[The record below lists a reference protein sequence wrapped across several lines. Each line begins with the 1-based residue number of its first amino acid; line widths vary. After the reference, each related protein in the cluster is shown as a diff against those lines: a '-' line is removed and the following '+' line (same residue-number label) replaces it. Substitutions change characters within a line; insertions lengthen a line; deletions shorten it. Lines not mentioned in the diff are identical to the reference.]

1 VSLDPQIAKLL
12 PALNSYFPRVETMT
26 GQQLRTMI
34 RERAVPPPR
43 LAPVRAIA
51 DRTVPSSAGDIA
63 VRIYWPEKTSGP
75 MPVVVFAHGG
85 GFVFCD
91 LDSHDELCRA
101 MTDGIGAVVVSVD
114 YRLAPESPWPAAA
127 EDVYAV
133 ADWATQ
139 QAAALGA
146 DPGHLLVAG
155 DSAGGNLAA
164 VTALMARDRDGPAI
178 AGQLLIYPVIAAD
191 FETPSYQRFGVGYY
205 NTAAAMAWYWD
216 QYVPALADRGHPY
229 ASPLRAR
236 LTGLPPAVVITAGCD
251 PLCSEGDDYAKA
263 LVAAGVPTT
272 HRDYEGAIHGF
283 ITMASLD
290 ICTRARE
297 QAWADVSALLSR
309 SSESGL
315 AAARVDRGR

>member
-1 VSLDPQIAKLL
+1 VSLDAEFAKLL

-26 GQQLRTMI
+26 GQQLRTVI
-34 RERAVPPPR
+34 RERAVPPPHP
-43 LAPVRAIA
+43 APVRAVA
-51 DRTVPSSAGDIA
+51 DRIVPSSAGDIA
-63 VRIYWPEKTSGP
+63 VRIYWPTVSSATSGP

-101 MTDGIGAVVVSVD
+101 MTNGIGAVVVSVD

-139 QAAALGA
+139 HAAALGA

-164 VTALMARDRDGPAI
+164 VTALMARDRDWPAI

-191 FETPSYQRFGVGYY
+191 FGTPSYQRFGAGYY

-216 QYVPALADRGHPY
+216 QYVPVLADRSHPY

-236 LTGLPPAVVITAGCD
+236 LSDLPPAVLITAGCD
-251 PLCSEGDDYAKA
+251 PLCSEGGHYAKA
-263 LVAAGVPTT
+263 LVAAGVPTI

-283 ITMASLD
+283 ITMASLG

-297 QAWADVSALLSR
+297 QAWADVSVLLSR
-309 SSESGL
+309 SSE
-315 AAARVDRGR
+315 

>member
-1 VSLDPQIAKLL
+1 MSLDAEIAKLL
-12 PALNSYFPRVETMT
+12 PALNSYFPPVETMT
-26 GQQLRTMI
+26 GPQLRAVI

-43 LAPVRAIA
+43 PAAVGAVA
-51 DRTVPSSAGDIA
+51 DRTVPSPAGDIA
-63 VRIYWPEKTSGP
+63 VRIYWPTVSSATSGP
-75 MPVVVFAHGG
+75 VPVVVFAHGG

-91 LDSHDELCRA
+91 LNSHDELCRA
-101 MTDGIGAVVVSVD
+101 MTNGIGAVVVSVD

-139 QAAALGA
+139 QAGALGA
-146 DPGHLLVAG
+146 DPGRLLVAG

-164 VTALMARDRDGPAI
+164 VTALMARDRDWPAI
-178 AGQLLIYPVIAAD
+178 AGQVLMYPVIAAD
-191 FETPSYQRFGVGYY
+191 FGTPSYQRFGVGYY

-216 QYVPALADRGHPY
+216 RYVPRLADRSHPY

-251 PLCSEGDDYAKA
+251 PLCSEGDGYAKA
-263 LVAAGVPTT
+263 LVATGVPTI

-283 ITMASLD
+283 MTMAGLD
-290 ICTRARE
+290 ICTKARH

-309 SSESGL
+309 SSE
-315 AAARVDRGR
+315 

>member
-1 VSLDPQIAKLL
+1 MSLDAEFAKLL

-26 GQQLRTMI
+26 GQQLRTVI

-43 LAPVRAIA
+43 PAPVRAVA

-63 VRIYWPEKTSGP
+63 VRIYWPEKTSSP
-75 MPVVVFAHGG
+75 VPVVVFAHGG

-101 MTDGIGAVVVSVD
+101 MTNGIGAVVVSVD

-133 ADWATQ
+133 ADWAKQ

-164 VTALMARDRDGPAI
+164 VTALMARDRDWPAI

-191 FETPSYQRFGVGYY
+191 FGTPSYQRFGVGYY

-251 PLCSEGDDYAKA
+251 PLCSEGGNYAKA
-263 LVAAGVPTT
+263 LVAAGVPTI
-272 HRDYEGAIHGF
+272 HRDYDGAIHGF
-283 ITMASLD
+283 ITMASLG
-290 ICTRARE
+290 ICTRARA
-297 QAWADVSALLSR
+297 QAWADVSVLLSR
-309 SSESGL
+309 SSE
-315 AAARVDRGR
+315 

>member
-1 VSLDPQIAKLL
+1 VSLDAELAKVL
-12 PALNSYFPRVETMT
+12 PALNAYFPRVETMT
-26 GQQLRTMI
+26 GQQLRTVI

-43 LAPVRAIA
+43 LAPVRAVA

-63 VRIYWPEKTSGP
+63 VRIYWPERTSGP
-75 MPVVVFAHGG
+75 IPVVVFAHGG

-146 DPGHLLVAG
+146 DPGQLLVAG

-164 VTALMARDRDGPAI
+164 VTALMARDRDWPAI
-178 AGQLLIYPVIAAD
+178 AGQVLIYPVIAAD

-216 QYVPALADRGHPY
+216 QYVPALPDRGHPY

-297 QAWADVSALLSR
+297 QAWDDVSALLSR
-309 SSESGL
+309 SSE
-315 AAARVDRGR
+315 